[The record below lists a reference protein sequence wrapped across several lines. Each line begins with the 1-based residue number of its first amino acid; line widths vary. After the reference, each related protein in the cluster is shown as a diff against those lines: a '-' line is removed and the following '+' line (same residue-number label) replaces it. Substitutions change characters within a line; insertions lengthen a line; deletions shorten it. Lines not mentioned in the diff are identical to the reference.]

1 MEEKKPRTRENHLY
15 RCFESPYK
23 SMTAIWKNK
32 GTVSFGKEKK
42 LMQTNSLTQEKLER
56 RK

>member
-1 MEEKKPRTRENHLY
+1 MEEKKPSTRENHLY
-15 RCFESPYK
+15 RCSPYK

-32 GTVSFGKEKK
+32 GIVSFAKEKK
-42 LMQTNSLTQEKLER
+42 MMQANSLTQERLEI

>member
-1 MEEKKPRTRENHLY
+1 
-15 RCFESPYK
+15 
-23 SMTAIWKNK
+23 MTAIWKNK